1 MGIVLEIGNRVYTA
15 EDLVPLLAEYQ
26 MLPKLAQEIIIEQA
40 ISEIECSEEE
50 QTLAYNQFCQ
60 QNQISTEQAIQA
72 WLAKQGLTQEQFK
85 KIIIRRL
92 KIDKYKEATWGNK
105 VEQYF
110 LQRKSQLD
118 RVVYSL
124 IRIDRAELAQE
135 LYFRIQEG
143 ESTFR
148 ELAMEYSQGS
158 EAQTGGLIGPVEMNA
173 PHPKIAQILATCKP
187 GQLIPPT
194 RVGEWIVIIRLE
206 NFLSAK
212 LDPPTRQRMLDE
224 LFRQWLNSEIEQKV
238 SFSPLQ
244 SPVQLT

>member
-1 MGIVLEIGNRVYTA
+1 MGVVLEIENKVYTA
-15 EDLVPLLAEYQ
+15 EDVADLLAEYQ
-26 MLPKLAQEIIIEQA
+26 MLPKLAQEIIIDRT
-40 ISEIECSEEE
+40 ISDIECSEEE
-50 QTLAYNQFCQ
+50 QTSAYNQFCQ
-60 QNQISTEQAIQA
+60 QNQISSEEQVQT
-72 WLAKQGLTQEQFK
+72 WLAKQGLNK
-85 KIIIRRL
+85 KQLEKILTKKL
-92 KIDKYKEATWGNK
+92 KIDQYKEEKWGNK
-105 VEQYF
+105 VESYF

-148 ELAMEYSQGS
+148 ELAMEYSQGT
-158 EAQTGGLIGPVEMNA
+158 EAQTGGLIGPIEMNA
-173 PHPKIAQILATCKP
+173 PHPKIAQILATSKP
-187 GQLIPPT
+187 GKLIPPT

-224 LFRQWLNSEIEQKV
+224 MFRQWLNSEIEQKV
-238 SFSPLQ
+238 SFS
-244 SPVQLT
+244 

>member
-1 MGIVLEIGNRVYTA
+1 MGVVLEIGGRVYTA
-15 EDLVPLLAEYQ
+15 EDLAPLLTEYQ
-26 MLPKLAQEIIIEQA
+26 MLPKLAQEIIIDDA
-40 ISEIECSEEE
+40 IADVECSEQEE
-50 QTLAYNQFCQ
+50 TSAYNQFCQ
-60 QNQISTEQAIQA
+60 QHQISSEEQIET
-72 WLAKQGLTQEQFK
+72 WLKRQGLNREQLQ
-85 KIIIRRL
+85 KIIIRRV
-92 KIDKYKEATWGNK
+92 KIDKYKEENWGNR

-173 PHPKIAQILATCKP
+173 PHPKIAQIISTCQP

-238 SFSPLQ
+238 SFSPFQ

>member
-1 MGIVLEIGNRVYTA
+1 MGVVLEIGNKMYTA
-15 EDLVPLLAEYQ
+15 EDLAPLLAEYQ
-26 MLPKLAQEIIIEQA
+26 MLPKLAQEIIIEQT
-40 ISEIECSEEE
+40 ISNVECSEEE

-60 QNQISTEQAIQA
+60 QNQISTEEEVEV
-72 WLAKQGLTQEQFK
+72 WLAKQGLNKEQLE
-85 KIIIRRL
+85 KIIIKRIKL
-92 KIDKYKEATWGNK
+92 DKYKEETWGNK
-105 VEQYF
+105 VEAHF
-110 LQRKSQLD
+110 LKRKSQLD

-148 ELAMEYSQGS
+148 ELAMEYSLGS
-158 EAQTGGLIGPVEMNA
+158 EAQTGGLIGPIEMNA
-173 PHPKIAQILATCKP
+173 PHPKIAQVLATSKP

-224 LFRQWLNSEIEQKV
+224 LFRQWLNSEMEQKV
-238 SFSPLQ
+238 SFIPSQ

>member
-1 MGIVLEIGNRVYTA
+1 MGVVLEIGNKIYTA
-15 EDLVPLLAEYQ
+15 EDLAPLLAEYQ
-26 MLPKLAQEIIIEQA
+26 MLPKLAQEIIIEQT
-40 ISEIECSEEE
+40 ISNVECSEEE
-50 QTLAYNQFCQ
+50 HTLAYNQFCQ
-60 QNQISTEQAIQA
+60 QNQISTEEEVEV
-72 WLAKQGLTQEQFK
+72 WLAKQGLNKEQLK
-85 KIIIRRL
+85 KIIIKRIKL
-92 KIDKYKEATWGNK
+92 DKYKEETWGNK
-105 VEQYF
+105 VEAHF
-110 LQRKSQLD
+110 LKRKSQLD

-148 ELAMEYSQGS
+148 ELAMEYSLGS
-158 EAQTGGLIGPVEMNA
+158 EAQTGGLIGPIEMNA
-173 PHPKIAQILATCKP
+173 PHPKIAQVLATSKP

-224 LFRQWLNSEIEQKV
+224 LFRQWLNSEMEQKV
-238 SFSPLQ
+238 SFIPSQL
-244 SPVQLT
+244 PVQLT

>member
-1 MGIVLEIGNRVYTA
+1 MGVVLEIGNKVYTA
-15 EDLVPLLAEYQ
+15 EDLAPLLAEYQ

-40 ISEIECSEEE
+40 ISNIECSEEE

-60 QNQISTEQAIQA
+60 QHQISTEEEIQV
-72 WLAKQGLTQEQFK
+72 WLAKQGLNKEQLE
-85 KIIIRRL
+85 KIIL
-92 KIDKYKEATWGNK
+92 KRIKLDKYKEETWGNR
-105 VEQYF
+105 VEAHF
-110 LQRKSQLD
+110 LKRKSQLD

-124 IRIDRAELAQE
+124 IRIERAELAQE

-148 ELAMEYSQGS
+148 ELAMEYSLGS
-158 EAQTGGLIGPVEMNA
+158 EAQTGGLIGPIEMNA
-173 PHPKIAQILATCKP
+173 PHPKIAQVLATSKP

-238 SFSPLQ
+238 SFLPSQ